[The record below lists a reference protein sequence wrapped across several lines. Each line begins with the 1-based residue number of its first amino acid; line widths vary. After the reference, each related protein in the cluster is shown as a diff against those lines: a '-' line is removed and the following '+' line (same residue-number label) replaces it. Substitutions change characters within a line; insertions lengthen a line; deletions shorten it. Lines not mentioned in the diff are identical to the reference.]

1 MLQWLI
7 DEATVRGHDNK
18 TIMSMLLIVNFAA
31 IFTTS
36 NVRAPHFDAT
46 IINLTRWLCLPRA

>member
-36 NVRAPHFDAT
+36 NVRASAST
-46 IINLTRWLCLPRA
+46 LP